1 MKKNDIKLSS
11 NKSFGLVFFIVF
23 LIIALYPLTNQEDTR
38 IWSLLVSFIFLTL
51 GLLNSRLLLPLNKLW
66 FKFGIFLGNLISPI
80 VMGIIFF
87 LVVTPTALI
96 MRLLGKDVLNLKK
109 NNKNSYWIDKN
120 NSNNNFKKQF

>member
-38 IWSLLVSFIFLTL
+38 IWSLFVSFIFLTL

>member
-11 NKSFGLVFFIVF
+11 NRSFGLVFFIVF

-38 IWSLLVSFIFLTL
+38 IWSLLVSFIFLIL